1 MKTKGPWLKTK
12 GARFKAKGAGLKRAI
27 PEATCRPR
35 RRRSVCQPSAS
46 ALGNCPFESPESR
59 RDGAKDGVAARSSP
73 WIARLSSSYTGDVNA
88 SSQPIQ
94 PSRKEFL
101 ALAKEHTLVPVCR
114 ILTADLETPVSA
126 FLRAA
131 WSERECFL
139 LESVENGEQVGRYTF
154 IGLTPSKRIVA
165 RGREITITE
174 GKKVVQFDDD
184 IFMVLRRALSG
195 HKPARLPGLPPFTAG
210 AVGFFSYDAVRQV
223 EKLPALTKDELGVP
237 DACLLFFDEVLAFD
251 HVRKEIWLVVTA
263 DLLRGKPAAAYEKA
277 VERLERLEKQLARPL
292 PKLPSGPGKGKL
304 KVKYRTAKKD
314 FLAAVDR
321 TKEYI
326 AAGDIFQAVL
336 SQRFDLVPEAD
347 SFHVYRALRAV
358 NPSPYMY
365 FLRFTPEGPLGGES
379 EKRGKGS
386 KQAKQ
391 AARVGTIELAG
402 SSPELLVRVHQ
413 GKVEYRPI
421 AGTRPRG
428 ADEAQDQALAEE
440 MINDEKERAEHVML
454 VDLGRNDVGRV
465 SEFGS
470 VKVDRLMFVE
480 RYSHVMHIVS
490 TIEGRLK
497 PELSA
502 IDALRA
508 CFPAGTLSGAPK
520 VRAMEI
526 IEELEPARRGTYGGT
541 VLYADY
547 SGNLD
552 SCIAIRSMLAV
563 GGKGYVQSGAG
574 IVADSVPELEH
585 QESINK
591 AQAVIRAIER
601 AREL

>member
-1 MKTKGPWLKTK
+1 V
-12 GARFKAKGAGLKRAI
+12 KAQAN
-27 PEATCRPR
+27 
-35 RRRSVCQPSAS
+35 SV
-46 ALGNCPFESPESR
+46 
-59 RDGAKDGVAARSSP
+59 
-73 WIARLSSSYTGDVNA
+73 
-88 SSQPIQ
+88 Q

-101 ALAKEHTLVPVCR
+101 ALAREHTLVPVCR
-114 ILTADLETPVSA
+114 ILAADLETPVSA

-131 WSERECFL
+131 WPERECFL

-154 IGLTPSKRIVA
+154 IGLQPFKRIVA

-174 GKKVVQFDDD
+174 GKKVVQTEGE
-184 IFMVLRRALSG
+184 IFAVLRRALSG
-195 HKPARLPGLPPFTAG
+195 HKPARLQGLPPFTAG
-210 AVGFFSYDAVRQV
+210 AVGFFAYDAVRQI
-223 EKLPALTKDELGVP
+223 ERLPELAKDELGVP

-263 DLLRGKPAAAYEKA
+263 DVTRGKPAEAYDKA
-277 VERLERLEKQLARPL
+277 VTRLDRLEKRLAQPL
-292 PKLPSGPGKGKL
+292 PKLAAHKAKGKL
-304 KVKYRTAKKD
+304 KVSHRTSKKD
-314 FLAAVDR
+314 FLANVAR

-336 SQRFDLVPEAD
+336 SQRFDVEPEAD
-347 SFHVYRALRAV
+347 SFQVYRALRTV
-358 NPSPYMY
+358 NPSPYMF
-365 FLRFTPEGPLGGES
+365 FLRFAPEGELGGAFEP
-379 EKRGKGS
+379 S
-386 KQAKQ
+386 KHAAKKSKHAQ
-391 AARVGTIELAG
+391 TVELAG

-428 ADEAQDQALAEE
+428 ATEAEDQALADE
-440 MINDEKERAEHVML
+440 MLADEKERAEHVML

-465 SEFGS
+465 SEYGS

-497 PELSA
+497 PELTA
-502 IDALRA
+502 VDALRA

-526 IEELEPARRGTYGGT
+526 IEELEPARRGTYGGA
-541 VLYADY
+541 VLYADF

-552 SCIAIRSMLAV
+552 SCIAIRSMLAI
-563 GGKGYVQSGAG
+563 GGKGYVQAGGG
-574 IVADSVPELEH
+574 IVADSVPELEY
-585 QESINK
+585 QESVNK
-591 AQAVIRAIER
+591 AKAVMRAIER
-601 AREL
+601 ARDI

>member
-1 MKTKGPWLKTK
+1 MK
-12 GARFKAKGAGLKRAI
+12 AHSQ
-27 PEATCRPR
+27 
-35 RRRSVCQPSAS
+35 SV
-46 ALGNCPFESPESR
+46 L
-59 RDGAKDGVAARSSP
+59 
-73 WIARLSSSYTGDVNA
+73 
-88 SSQPIQ
+88 

-114 ILTADLETPVSA
+114 TLTADLETPVSA

-131 WSERECFL
+131 WPERECFL
-139 LESVENGEQVGRYTF
+139 LESVEGGEQVGRYTF
-154 IGLTPSKRIVA
+154 IGIEPFKRIVA
-165 RGREITITE
+165 RGRTITITE
-174 GKKVVQFDDD
+174 GKRVAKIEAD
-184 IFMVLRRALSG
+184 IFDVLREALGG
-195 HKPARLPGLPPFTAG
+195 HKPARLKGLPPFTAG
-210 AVGFFSYDAVRQV
+210 AVGFFAYDAVRQI
-223 EKLPALTKDELGVP
+223 ERLPQLAADELGVP

-263 DLLRGKPAAAYEKA
+263 DVTRGKPAEAYEKA
-277 VERLERLEKQLARPL
+277 VARLAKLEKRLARPL
-292 PKLPSGPGKGKL
+292 PKVPARRKSTKL
-304 KVKYRTAKKD
+304 KVKHRTRKQD
-314 FLAAVDR
+314 YLAAVAR

-336 SQRFDLVPEAD
+336 SQRFDVDPEAD
-347 SFHVYRALRAV
+347 SFQVYRSLRTV

-365 FLRFTPEGPLGGES
+365 FLRFAPEGPLGGS
-379 EKRGKGS
+379 DRAPQGPAKKS
-386 KQAKQ
+386 KSP
-391 AARVGTIELAG
+391 AAQILELAG

-428 ADEAQDQALAEE
+428 ATDKDDQALADE
-440 MINDEKERAEHVML
+440 MLNDEKERAEHVML

-465 SEFGS
+465 SQFGS

-490 TIEGRLK
+490 TIEGRLR
-497 PELSA
+497 PELTA
-502 IDALRA
+502 VDALRA

-526 IEELEPARRGTYGGT
+526 IEELEPARRGTYGGA
-541 VLYADY
+541 VLYADF

-552 SCIAIRSMLAV
+552 SCIAIRSMLAI
-563 GGKGYVQSGAG
+563 GGKGYVQAGAG
-574 IVADSVPELEH
+574 IVADSVPELEY

-591 AQAVIRAIER
+591 AQAVIRAIQR

>member
-1 MKTKGPWLKTK
+1 VKPSSH
-12 GARFKAKGAGLKRAI
+12 
-27 PEATCRPR
+27 
-35 RRRSVCQPSAS
+35 SV
-46 ALGNCPFESPESR
+46 
-59 RDGAKDGVAARSSP
+59 
-73 WIARLSSSYTGDVNA
+73 
-88 SSQPIQ
+88 Q

-101 ALAKEHTLVPVCR
+101 GLAKEHTLVPVCLT
-114 ILTADLETPVSA
+114 LTADLETPVSA

-131 WSERECFL
+131 WPERECFL
-139 LESVENGEQVGRYTF
+139 LESVEGGEQVGRYTF
-154 IGLTPSKRIVA
+154 IGLAPFKRIVA
-165 RGREITITE
+165 RGRAITITE
-174 GKKVVQFDDD
+174 GRKTTRIEGD
-184 IFMVLRRALSG
+184 IFEVLRQALGG
-195 HKPARLPGLPPFTAG
+195 HKPARLKGLPPFTAG
-210 AVGFFSYDAVRQV
+210 AVGFFAYDAVRQI
-223 EKLPALTKDELGVP
+223 ERLPELAADELGVP

-263 DLLRGKPAAAYEKA
+263 DVRHGKPADAYEKA
-277 VERLERLEKQLARPL
+277 VARLAKLEKRLARPL
-292 PKLPSGPGKGKL
+292 PKLPERKGRSLGKQAKL
-304 KVKYRTAKKD
+304 KVKHRTAKKQ
-314 FLAAVDR
+314 FLLSVER

-336 SQRFDLVPEAD
+336 SQRFDVEPEAD
-347 SFHVYRALRAV
+347 SFQVYRSLRTV

-365 FLRFTPEGPLGGES
+365 FLRFATLGARPESRKSSPKATRPAPE
-379 EKRGKGS
+379 
-386 KQAKQ
+386 QM
-391 AARVGTIELAG
+391 IELAG

-428 ADEAQDQALAEE
+428 ATDKEDQALAEE
-440 MINDEKERAEHVML
+440 MLHDEKERAEHVML

-465 SEFGS
+465 SQFGS

-497 PELSA
+497 PELTA
-502 IDALRA
+502 VDALRA

-526 IEELEPARRGTYGGT
+526 IEELEPARRGTYGGA
-541 VLYADY
+541 VLYADF

-552 SCIAIRSMLAV
+552 SCIAIRSMLAT
-563 GGKGYVQSGAG
+563 GGKGYVQAGAG
-574 IVADSVPELEH
+574 IVADSVPELEY

-591 AQAVIRAIER
+591 ARAVIRAIER